1 MLKLPK
7 QRTNSA
13 NIEGGNGA
21 VSGGAFQL
29 AGFRRSELDVDCRRR
44 DRRVHFFRLAD
55 SRTQLTKAIAGHPGF
70 LACVASR

>member
-29 AGFRRSELDVDCRRR
+29 AGFRRSELDVDCRRH

-55 SRTQLTKAIAGHPGF
+55 SRTQLSRAIAAQHRF
-70 LACVASR
+70 LPCVASR